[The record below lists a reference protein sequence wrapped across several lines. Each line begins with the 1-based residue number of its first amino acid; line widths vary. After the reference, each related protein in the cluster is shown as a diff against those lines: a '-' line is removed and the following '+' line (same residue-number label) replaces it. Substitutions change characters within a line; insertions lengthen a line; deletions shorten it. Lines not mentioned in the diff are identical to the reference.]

1 MTKYAKSSDQVIEV
15 VDAKGNSLSVTQRSF
30 DIIYSRKGY
39 KLATE
44 VQKTQDEADDFSTYS
59 RSKLEGV
66 KNEDLE
72 AYLDSKSIPYEEG
85 AVKKDLINAI
95 LGE

>member
-1 MTKYAKSSDQVIEV
+1 MTQYAKSYDQVIEV
-15 VDAKGNSLSVTQRSF
+15 VDAKGNSQSVTQRAF
-30 DIIYSRKGY
+30 DIIYSGRGY
-39 KLATE
+39 KLASDN
-44 VQKTQDEADDFSTYS
+44 QNTQSEADDFSTFS

-72 AYLDSKSIPYEEG
+72 AYLDSKGIPYEEG
-85 AVKKDLINAI
+85 AIKKDLINAI